1 MNTLNIS
8 EKGSFYICHRCLSF
22 KSNSKNDIIRH
33 FHRSNPCMPNI
44 ITNDDNIE
52 DNDYFY
58 NKSISHRYVTEMN
71 INILEDIH
79 FKIIVNNFNNEYNII
94 TFDALNSFIKH
105 DDLLIKKNNNI
116 NKYFNKI
123 IGMNNIEEDNKN
135 KKYKCYECMSD
146 FSSLQKLKKHSEN
159 INYCNKKKQLNLL
172 KLKSEKALNIST
184 DEFIHKNDFSNQLI
198 NIPTQNILNQN
209 NIQTQNIL
217 NQNNIQNIQNQNTN
231 NQKNDNN
238 FYLNTRDFLNESYDY
253 SHLNIHNLND
263 KFFEYSNFLQ
273 NLLKNESNQ
282 NLYFTNNGYG
292 IYYADNVLNKSQ
304 SEMIVAFIINKLKTT
319 LESIMN
325 QLNEEKQNEKR
336 HLKKYYNKLD
346 NQYKINS
353 YYQNYDF
360 DDKYFY
366 NTEIKCRI
374 RDKFVKETIRAYKV
388 YLDDIKKKF
397 TESELSKGAIENNK
411 IKIENFLTLKQLNQ
425 DFL

>member
-1 MNTLNIS
+1 MNQIN
-8 EKGSFYICHRCLSF
+8 K
-22 KSNSKNDIIRH
+22 
-33 FHRSNPCMPNI
+33 
-44 ITNDDNIE
+44 DNQ
-52 DNDYFY
+52 Y
-58 NKSISHRYVTEMN
+58 
-71 INILEDIH
+71 
-79 FKIIVNNFNNEYNII
+79 
-94 TFDALNSFIKH
+94 
-105 DDLLIKKNNNI
+105 KKNNEI
-116 NKYFNKI
+116 
-123 IGMNNIEEDNKN
+123 
-135 KKYKCYECMSD
+135 YKCSNCFTE
-146 FSSLQKLKKHSEN
+146 FSNVYKLNEHKKN
-159 INYCNKKKQLNLL
+159 INYCNKKRELNLL
-172 KLKSEKALNIST
+172 KEENITLK
-184 DEFIHKNDFSNQLI
+184 EFTKSDLI
-198 NIPTQNILNQN
+198 KKQIEENKIIQTQNNIQTLN

-231 NQKNDNN
+231 HQKNDNN
-238 FYLNTRDFLNESYDY
+238 FYLNTRDFLNEGYDY
-253 SHLNIHNLND
+253 SHLNIHDLND

-292 IYYADNVLNKSQ
+292 IYYGDNVLNKSQ

-360 DDKYFY
+360 DEKYFY
-366 NTEIKCRI
+366 NTEIKYRI
-374 RDKFVKETIRAYKV
+374 RDKFLKETIRAYKV

-397 TESELSKGAIENNK
+397 IESELSKGPIENNK

>member
-1 MNTLNIS
+1 
-8 EKGSFYICHRCLSF
+8 
-22 KSNSKNDIIRH
+22 
-33 FHRSNPCMPNI
+33 
-44 ITNDDNIE
+44 
-52 DNDYFY
+52 
-58 NKSISHRYVTEMN
+58 
-71 INILEDIH
+71 
-79 FKIIVNNFNNEYNII
+79 
-94 TFDALNSFIKH
+94 
-105 DDLLIKKNNNI
+105 
-116 NKYFNKI
+116 
-123 IGMNNIEEDNKN
+123 
-135 KKYKCYECMSD
+135 
-146 FSSLQKLKKHSEN
+146 
-159 INYCNKKKQLNLL
+159 
-172 KLKSEKALNIST
+172 
-184 DEFIHKNDFSNQLI
+184 
-198 NIPTQNILNQN
+198 
-209 NIQTQNIL
+209 
-217 NQNNIQNIQNQNTN
+217 
-231 NQKNDNN
+231 
-238 FYLNTRDFLNESYDY
+238 
-253 SHLNIHNLND
+253 
-263 KFFEYSNFLQ
+263 
-273 NLLKNESNQ
+273 
-282 NLYFTNNGYG
+282 LYFTNNGYG

-397 TESELSKGAIENNK
+397 TESELSKGTIENNK